1 MALDVDWRRLARH
14 VPNRCVR
21 SLNAL
26 RLDGFELDQST
37 AFVVALEHSQV
48 RLRVITT
55 VNAAK
60 GLIQASFLGMGIS
73 AGQLF
78 QASDLVLVRLISRLD
93 LLKMANSDQIERCDD
108 FLFLLMLPLVV
119 AMRLLAIAAI
129 GLVS

>member
-1 MALDVDWRRLARH
+1 MTLDVDWRRLARH

-21 SLNAL
+21 SLDAL
-26 RLDGFELDQST
+26 RLDSFELDQST
-37 AFVVALEHSQV
+37 AFVVALKHGQV
-48 RLRVITT
+48 RLRVIIT

-60 GLIQASFLGMGIS
+60 GFIQASFLGMGIS